1 MLLSSNPPPER
12 QFRRPFIR
20 ITRPRAEDSH
30 RNPPSDRNLF
40 AALRINLSIRKGRNS
55 SPRPPFVRESSR
67 EAPTAM
73 TVWTR
78 TIQIVL
84 LAALLPAAGP
94 HALRAQATQPSDG
107 RDADAPTSQPARE
120 EEPAD
125 LAKDILSYDALE
137 EEVRFVVAAGEGR
150 DLTEAAFAENRK
162 RHNPFVR
169 RFDRWEAIVLF
180 DRNASGT
187 ISWSEAHRYRQA
199 LRKAL
204 LAAYDADHDGL
215 LTGEERAAANKTL
228 AEGNLPPL
236 KDDGAAKAT
245 RPTTSPAAL
254 TDEPPSGENITVEA
268 DGETP

>member
-1 MLLSSNPPPER
+1 
-12 QFRRPFIR
+12 
-20 ITRPRAEDSH
+20 
-30 RNPPSDRNLF
+30 
-40 AALRINLSIRKGRNS
+40 
-55 SPRPPFVRESSR
+55 
-67 EAPTAM
+67 M

-94 HALRAQATQPSDG
+94 RALRAQATQPAVDTD
-107 RDADAPTSQPARE
+107 DANALTSQSARE

-125 LAKDILSYDALE
+125 LAREVLDCDALE
-137 EEVRFVVAAGEGR
+137 EQVRFVVAAGEGK

-162 RHNPFVR
+162 RHNPFAR
-169 RFDRWEAIVLF
+169 RFDRWEAIILF

-204 LAAYDADHDGL
+204 LATYDADHDGL
-215 LTGEERAAANKTL
+215 LTGEERAAANKAL
-228 AEGNLPPL
+228 AEASLPPL

-245 RPTTSPAAL
+245 KPATSPAAL
-254 TDEPPSGENITVEA
+254 TDEPPSGENLAVEA